1 MPSLSESARG
11 GLHVSTHPLVRDKV
25 TALRDERTEAAQFRA
40 LIRELS
46 WLLAYETLASAR
58 LRPVRVRTPLAETD
72 GVELAD
78 AIGLVPILRAG
89 ISMAEGVLQMLPR
102 AQVWHLGLY
111 RDHATL
117 EPVTY
122 YNRIPTP
129 PRFDL
134 ALILDP
140 MLATGGSAVAAVRL
154 LREAGSDRIVFVGL
168 IGAPEGV
175 ERLRSAYPDVPVHLA
190 ALDDHLNEQA
200 YIVPGLGDA
209 GDRQFFT
216 TYETR

>member
-1 MPSLSESARG
+1 MSGSDAR
-11 GLHVSTHPLVRDKV
+11 LFVSSHPLVRDKV
-25 TALRDERTEAAQFRA
+25 TALRDERTEPAQFRA

-46 WLLAYETLASAR
+46 WLMAYEALATVR
-58 LRPVRVRTPLAETD
+58 LRAVRVRTPLAETE
-72 GVELAD
+72 GEELAD
-78 AIGLVPILRAG
+78 VVGLVPILRAG
-89 ISMAEGVLQMLPR
+89 ISMAEGVLQLVPR

-140 MLATGGSAVAAVRL
+140 MLATGGSALAAVHL
-154 LREAGSDRIVFVGL
+154 LRQAGSDRIVFVGL

-175 ERLRSAYPDVPVHLA
+175 ERLHAAFPDVPVHLA
-190 ALDDHLNEQA
+190 ALDERLNEQS

-216 TYETR
+216 T